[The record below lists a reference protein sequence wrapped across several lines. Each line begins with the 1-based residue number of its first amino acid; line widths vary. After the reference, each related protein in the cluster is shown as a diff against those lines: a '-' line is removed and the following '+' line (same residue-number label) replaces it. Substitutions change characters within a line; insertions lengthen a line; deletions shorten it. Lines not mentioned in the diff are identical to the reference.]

1 MKQKCRLARLAFSL
15 WLLPIFAGA
24 QVNVLTYHN
33 DNSRLGA
40 NLNETQLTP
49 ANVNSAN
56 FGKLFSY
63 TVDGYVFAQPLCVS
77 ALSIPGKG
85 THNVVF
91 VATEN
96 NSVYA
101 FDADS
106 NAGANGGLLWQVNL
120 GPSAQT
126 GTSSFPFRA
135 IQPEVGIT
143 GTPVIDLP
151 SQTLYVDAFTQSG
164 KNFAHSIHA
173 LSILDGSE
181 KPGSPV
187 VVSVSIHGTG
197 AGSTNGTLGFQAVQ
211 ELQRSALTLANGIL
225 YVAYAGYTDTQQ
237 QDPFH
242 GWIIGFNAS
251 NLQLLPNYVFNS
263 TPDGTKAQ
271 FGPTAG
277 RGGIWMG
284 NGGLAVDANNNIFFI
299 SGDGNFNAFPN
310 NAHGTDYGDSVIE
323 LSTSGGLSVADYF
336 TPYNQSYDS
345 TNDVDVGS
353 GGVILLPDQP
363 GPNTH
368 LLIGAGK
375 PQEAYVINRD
385 MMTTDGQHINT
396 TSQQDNIVQE
406 MPLGGGSFDT
416 PAYFN
421 EQIYYVATKDVIR
434 SYVFSNGTLV
444 ADLPGTFGTRTFGFP
459 GATPSISANGADN
472 GIVWAVQNANP
483 AVLVAYDAT
492 DLSSEIYNSTQ
503 AGTRDQLTG
512 GVKFVVPTVANGK
525 VYVGS
530 QGALSVFGLFD
541 LSPPAQWNPIAANYS
556 GLFFE
561 SSGAEFGASGAVSI
575 TTSKRGGYSGKLQ
588 FGSNSYS
595 FHGNFDANGAAT
607 SNISQKKGGI
617 SLTVTLQVETNNNN
631 SISGTVSSDS
641 WSANL
646 FANQAVFKG
655 HANPAPFAGTYNLTF
670 PGPGDGNPKN
680 PQNDGTGT
688 VTVNTSGKAKF
699 KGTLGDGTKVT
710 QSADLSQL
718 GDWPLFISLY
728 SRQGEIIGWLNL
740 NGTNVSGQSTWIKEA
755 SPKSKSFPGGFLLNT
770 TVSGSTQ

>member
-1 MKQKCRLARLAFSL
+1 MRTKSCLSRITFSL

-24 QVNVLTYHN
+24 QVDVLTYHN

-49 ANVNSAN
+49 ANVNAAN
-56 FGKLFSY
+56 FGQLFSY
-63 TVDGYVFAQPLCVS
+63 AVDGYVYAQPLYVS
-77 ALSIPGKG
+77 ALGIPGKG

-91 VATEN
+91 VATAH

-106 NAGANGGLLWQVNL
+106 DGGSNEGLLWQVNL
-120 GPSAQT
+120 GPSVQT
-126 GTSSFPFRA
+126 PSSGLPFRA
-135 IQPEVGIT
+135 IQPEVGII

-151 SQTLYVDAFTQSG
+151 SQTLYVDAFTQNS
-164 KNFAHSIHA
+164 KNFSHSIHA

-187 VVSVSIHGTG
+187 VVSVSIHGAG
-197 AGSTNGTLGFQAVQ
+197 AGSTGGTLPFQAVQ
-211 ELQRSALTLANGIL
+211 ELQRSALTLAGGIL

-263 TPDGTKAQ
+263 TPNGTKSQ
-271 FGPTAG
+271 FGTTAG

-284 NGGLAVDANNNIFFI
+284 NGGPAVDDENNLYFI
-299 SGDGNFNAFPN
+299 TGDGNFNAFAN
-310 NAHGTDYGDSVIE
+310 TKGTEYGDSVIK

-336 TPYNQSYDS
+336 TPYNQAYYS

-363 GPNTH
+363 GPNTR
-368 LLIGAGK
+368 LLVGAGK
-375 PQEAYVINRD
+375 PQEAYLINREA
-385 MMTTDGQHINT
+385 MTTDGKHINT
-396 TSQQDNIVQE
+396 SGQQDNIVQE
-406 MPLGGGSFDT
+406 MPLGNGAFDT

-421 EQIYYVATKDVIR
+421 QQIYYVAIKDVMR
-434 SYVFSNGTLV
+434 RYSLSNGTLV
-444 ADLPGTFGTRTFGFP
+444 ADLPGATGSRTFGFP
-459 GATPSISANGADN
+459 GATPSISANGGDN

-483 AVLVAYDAT
+483 AILVAYDANN
-492 DLSSEIYNSTQ
+492 LSSELYNSTQ

-512 GVKFVVPTVANGK
+512 GVKFAVPTVSNGK

-530 QGALSVFGLFD
+530 QGALSVFGLLD
-541 LSPPAQWNPIAANYS
+541 ANPPAQWKPMAASYS

-561 SSGAEFGASGAVSI
+561 SSGAEFNASGAVTI
-575 TTSKRGGYSGKLQ
+575 TTSKGGGYSGKLQ
-588 FGSNSYS
+588 FGANNYS
-595 FHGNFDANGAAT
+595 FHGKFDPNGAAT
-607 SNISQKKGGI
+607 ANTSQKKGAGA
-617 SLTVTLQVETNNNN
+617 LAVTLQMSTNDNN
-631 SISGTVSSDS
+631 SITGAVSSDS

-646 FANQAVFKG
+646 FANRAVFKG
-655 HANPAPFAGTYNLTF
+655 HANPAPSAGTYSVTF
-670 PGPGDGNPKN
+670 PGPGDGNPNN

-688 VTVNTSGKAKF
+688 VKVSTSGKAKF
-699 KGTLGDGTKVT
+699 KGVLGDGTKVT
-710 QSADLSQL
+710 QSADISEI

-728 SRQGEIIGWLNL
+728 KGQGEIIGWLNL
-740 NGTNVSGQSTWIKEA
+740 NGTNVSGQTTWIKEA
-755 SPKSKSFPGGFLLNT
+755 NPKSKSFPGGFLLNT
-770 TVSGSTQ
+770 TATGSAQ